1 MVGGV
6 AEGAKSG
13 TSVLG
18 KEGKTRSGRG
28 CGVQNLAGYP
38 LMSLGNRSPKD
49 TLALPSTL
57 LGEEWDRCQTAWT
70 DLKSKQ
76 TTLCTL
82 KLFRADQIISVL
94 QQGFPPAFPI
104 SSKFAFLCLLLPQQH
119 SLLSLPR
126 TPSLFNLKL
135 IL

>member
-6 AEGAKSG
+6 AERAKSG

-28 CGVQNLAGYP
+28 HGVQNLAGDS
-38 LMSLGNRSPKD
+38 LVSLGKRIPND

-57 LGEEWDRCQTAWT
+57 LGEEQDRCQTAQT

-82 KLFRADQIISVL
+82 KLFRIDQIIPILHQV
-94 QQGFPPAFPI
+94 FPPAFPT
-104 SSKFAFLCLLLPQQH
+104 SSTFAFLYFSPSSSHSSHCLGTLH
-119 SLLSLPR
+119 SL
-126 TPSLFNLKL
+126 
-135 IL
+135 I

>member
-18 KEGKTRSGRG
+18 KEGKTRSGEG
-28 CGVQNLAGYP
+28 CGVQNLAGDS
-38 LMSLGNRSPKD
+38 LMSLGNRIPND

-57 LGEEWDRCQTAWT
+57 LGEVWDRCQTAGT
-70 DLKSKQ
+70 DLKSNQ

-82 KLFRADQIISVL
+82 KLFRVDQIISIL
-94 QQGFPPAFPI
+94 QQVLLPALPP
-104 SSKFAFLCLLLPQQH
+104 SSTFAFLCLLLPLTPLTAQD
-119 SLLSLPR
+119 SLTL
-126 TPSLFNLKL
+126 
-135 IL
+135 